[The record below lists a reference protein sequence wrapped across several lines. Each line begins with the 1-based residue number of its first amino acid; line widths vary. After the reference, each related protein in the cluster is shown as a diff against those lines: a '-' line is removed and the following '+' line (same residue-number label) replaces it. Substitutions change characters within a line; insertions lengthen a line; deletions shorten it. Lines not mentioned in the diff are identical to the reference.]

1 MIFTIFF
8 DCGYEVRNVFL
19 DISKTSDKVLHDGI
33 IFKLKENGMSGKL
46 LKLLHDFSVNTKQ
59 RVVLDGQVS
68 SWSNAK
74 AGLPQSSILDSLLFL
89 IYINDLP
96 KDLSSNPKLFAD
108 DALLFSVIHYR
119 SITRNDLKD
128 DLIKISH
135 WAYQWKINFNPD
147 PNKQAQEV
155 IFIRETKKLNHLHLT
170 FSKTLQVKVHIKN
183 IWVWFLMPA

>member
-8 DCGYEVRNVFL
+8 DCRYEVRNVFL

-33 IFKLKENGMSGKL
+33 IFKLKENGMSRKL
-46 LKLLHDFSVNTKQ
+46 HKLLHDFSVSTKQ

-135 WAYQWKINFNPD
+135 WAYQ
-147 PNKQAQEV
+147 
-155 IFIRETKKLNHLHLT
+155 
-170 FSKTLQVKVHIKN
+170 
-183 IWVWFLMPA
+183 

>member
-8 DCGYEVRNVFL
+8 DCRYEVRNVFL

-33 IFKLKENGMSGKL
+33 IFKLKENGMSRKL
-46 LKLLHDFSVNTKQ
+46 HKLLHDFSVNTKQ

-135 WAYQWKINFNPD
+135 WAYQ
-147 PNKQAQEV
+147 
-155 IFIRETKKLNHLHLT
+155 
-170 FSKTLQVKVHIKN
+170 
-183 IWVWFLMPA
+183 

>member
-135 WAYQWKINFNPD
+135 WAYQ
-147 PNKQAQEV
+147 
-155 IFIRETKKLNHLHLT
+155 
-170 FSKTLQVKVHIKN
+170 
-183 IWVWFLMPA
+183 

>member
-1 MIFTIFF
+1 
-8 DCGYEVRNVFL
+8 
-19 DISKTSDKVLHDGI
+19 
-33 IFKLKENGMSGKL
+33 MSGKL
-46 LKLLHDFSVNTKQ
+46 HELLHDFLVNTKQ

-135 WAYQWKINFNPD
+135 WAYQ
-147 PNKQAQEV
+147 
-155 IFIRETKKLNHLHLT
+155 
-170 FSKTLQVKVHIKN
+170 
-183 IWVWFLMPA
+183 